1 MRDELSLHAEDHW
14 PEEDVDFDDD
24 EFGEDL
30 EEWPLEEDMRRQL
43 IERASAITIDPLGP
57 DNVRFGVYDLKDPSP
72 ALGPH

>member
-14 PEEDVDFDDD
+14 PEEDVDFEDD

-43 IERASAITIDPLGP
+43 IERASAITIDQFGP
-57 DNVRFGVYDLKDPSP
+57 DNVRFGGYDLKDAAP
-72 ALGPH
+72 AFGPH